1 MAINENQVVAIEYE
15 LTEKGQSEVIDSNMG
30 KEPLE
35 FMMGRGHVIPGLEKQ
50 LAELSAGDKQEIN
63 VSAEEAYGPRAEE
76 AVETVPAEQFAGIE
90 LDMGMQLYGQS
101 EEGQTI
107 MVTVVSFD
115 ETNVTVDYNHPLAG
129 KDLTFSVD
137 IKDVR
142 DATADEIE
150 SGIVGG
156 GEDNCGCGTNDGGC
170 H

>member
-1 MAINENQVVAIEYE
+1 MAISENQVVAIEYE
-15 LTEKGQSEVIDSNMG
+15 LTQSGQSEVIDSNKG
-30 KEPLE
+30 QAPLE
-35 FMMGRGHVIPGLEKQ
+35 FMMGRGQVIPGLEKE
-50 LAELSAGDKQEIN
+50 LANLSSGDKKVIM
-63 VSAEEAYGPRAEE
+63 VSAEDAYGPRRED

-90 LDMGMQLYGQS
+90 LEVGMQLYGQS

-107 MVTVVSFD
+107 MVTVISFD
-115 ETNVTVDYNHPLAG
+115 KESVTVDYNHPLAG

-142 DATADEIE
+142 DATEAEIE

-156 GEDNCGCGTNDGGC
+156 DDHNCGCGTGDGGC